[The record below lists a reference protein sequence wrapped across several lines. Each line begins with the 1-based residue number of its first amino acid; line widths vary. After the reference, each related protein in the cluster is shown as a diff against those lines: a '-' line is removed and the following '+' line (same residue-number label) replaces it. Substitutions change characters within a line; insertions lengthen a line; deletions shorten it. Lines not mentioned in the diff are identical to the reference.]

1 MQESNS
7 NKRLDIAGA
16 VLWPANFKVHSR
28 MNISCD
34 AQDQLSPMPEMLIK
48 TSTWYVKFRLAV
60 HNAPDFY
67 IAQHIKQVLDSSD
80 QERHIRTLSNV
91 SFSYSAEHQWYRN
104 SRCPWNFSDS
114 VLRDEDEIIIV
125 TFVFCVCSGC
135 PPFVGTVTLWHMIKF
150 IFSSKKQLC
159 SKSNLHSPNLCP
171 LLCLEFRIW
180 RLGSRDKG
188 LGFRV

>member
-1 MQESNS
+1 MKQSFCIFHFWKFLLFPLVITFGHVETLKVQDSNC

-91 SFSYSAEHQWYRN
+91 SFSYSAEHQWYGN
-104 SRCPWNFSDS
+104 A
-114 VLRDEDEIIIV
+114 LY
-125 TFVFCVCSGC
+125 
-135 PPFVGTVTLWHMIKF
+135 
-150 IFSSKKQLC
+150 
-159 SKSNLHSPNLCP
+159 
-171 LLCLEFRIW
+171 
-180 RLGSRDKG
+180 
-188 LGFRV
+188 